1 MAKHENTLTVPNG
14 YFLTMAKA
22 DYRNYRAALPREFYQ
37 NSIDA
42 GATELEVKFVTS
54 DRRIDVIDNGSGM
67 KKPVLA
73 QLLTLGGSYKD
84 GDDAVGGFGKA
95 KDLLYFSWTRYQ
107 ILTDRFKVTGKGAG
121 YTIESHEFVQGT
133 RASIWIP
140 KAENMDAL
148 RASFIEV
155 ASKMEVACRI
165 SVDGDIIET
174 RITRGTTGHHNFD
187 WAKLHINEE
196 AGNDVN
202 MHFRIN
208 GVWMF
213 SEYIGDIGA
222 RLTLELS
229 KNSVECLNS
238 NRDSLKERYAVEV
251 AKLTRKI
258 SADRKA
264 ILNPPKVMTSG
275 ILPGTGKV
283 HVDSGQS
290 DFRVE
295 MVTSQLRPEILP
307 ETKKGLSTMVAD
319 LASLMS
325 GVSESVAYERIMT
338 EAKEIYDNGGC
349 SWDHTVDTAKLDFV
363 GYKPDFFVS
372 HETADADRVQKF
384 LSSKYGKV
392 LAEMWT
398 EIVKQI
404 LLDDENYISFTAG
417 FDFDDDRAASFRI
430 DSTGNIVVAINPDK
444 ILDGSKTPMKKRWM
458 LVEYLKEM
466 ALHELSH
473 MKYHYHDEEFVG
485 EMTRLRFKTM
495 PSHYAY
501 KAIQKLK

>member
-22 DYRNYRAALPREFYQ
+22 DYRNYRTALPREFYQ

-42 GATELEVKFVTS
+42 GATEIEVKFVPS
-54 DRRIDVIDNGSGM
+54 DRRIDIIDDGSGM
-67 KKPVLA
+67 KRPVLA

-107 ILTDRFKVTGKGAG
+107 ILTDRYKVTGKGAG
-121 YTIESHEFVQGT
+121 YTIESNEFVQGT

-140 KAENMDAL
+140 KAEDMDQL
-148 RASFIEV
+148 RACFALV
-155 ASKMEVACRI
+155 AAKMEVPCKI
-165 SVDGDIIET
+165 SVDGEIIKT
-174 RITRGTTGHHNFD
+174 KITKGNGGCHEFD

-196 AGNDVN
+196 VGNDPH

-213 SEYIGDIGA
+213 SEHIGDIGA

-238 NRDSLKERYAVEV
+238 NRDSLKERYAEEV

-264 ILNPPKVMTSG
+264 ILNPPKVMISG
-275 ILPGTGKV
+275 ILNGTGKV
-283 HVDSGQS
+283 HVNATQS
-290 DFRVE
+290 SFRAG
-295 MVTSQLRPEILP
+295 MVTSQLRSDILP
-307 ETKKGLSTMVAD
+307 ETKKGLASMVTG
-319 LASLMS
+319 LASLME
-325 GVSESVAYERIMT
+325 GVSESVAYERIMI
-338 EAKEIYDNGGC
+338 EAKEIFDNGGC
-349 SWDHTVDTAKLDFV
+349 LSDTEVDTAKLNFV

-372 HETADADRVQKF
+372 HEVSDEDRVQKF
-384 LSSKYGKV
+384 LSSKYGNV

-417 FDFDDDRAASFRI
+417 FDFDDDRAASFRM
-430 DSTGNIVVAINPDK
+430 DSTGNVVVSVNPDK
-444 ILDGSKTPMKKRWM
+444 ILGGSKTPMKKRWM

-466 ALHELSH
+466 ALHELAH
-473 MKYHYHDEEFVG
+473 MKYRYHDEEFVG
-485 EMTRLRFKTM
+485 EMSRLRFKTM